1 MPNTITAIGIGGLPE
16 IGPGA
21 PLGDLLQQ
29 ACRTQGTPIQQ
40 DDVIV
45 VTQKIVSKAEGR
57 VVDLSTVFPSKE
69 AMSFANAW
77 EKDARVVE
85 LALRES
91 VRVLRMEAGVLITE
105 TKHGF
110 VCANSGVDSSNAGD
124 STRELA
130 VLLPADPDAS
140 AAQIRDRIAAVT
152 GSTVGVIISDTFGRP
167 WREGA
172 IDVAIGVAGIDPIV
186 DYRGAADTDGRLMH
200 STTIAIVDEI
210 AAAAEMVTRKVDQVP
225 AAIVRGLSYTDG
237 KIGIKS
243 MIRSHEKDLC
253 R

>member
-1 MPNTITAIGIGGLPE
+1 MA
-16 IGPGA
+16 
-21 PLGDLLQQ
+21 
-29 ACRTQGTPIQQ
+29 
-40 DDVIV
+40 
-45 VTQKIVSKAEGR
+45 
-57 VVDLSTVFPSKE
+57 
-69 AMSFANAW
+69 FANAW

-91 VRVLRMEAGVLITE
+91 VRVLRMEKGVLITE

-110 VCANSGVDSSNAGD
+110 ICANSGVDSSNAGD

-140 AAQIRDRIAAVT
+140 AAQIRERIAAVT

-186 DYRGAADTDGRLMH
+186 DYRGSADTDGRLMH

-210 AAAAEMVTRKVDQVP
+210 AATAEMVTRKVDRVP

-237 KIGIKS
+237 NMGIKS
-243 MIRSHEKDLC
+243 IIRSHEKDLF